1 VAVVVKLGRSVPAA
15 ARRRSFGRLALG
27 LALAAVVVAG
37 LVGGIAWVGSGRLL
51 TVGSLTILTLH
62 AWAGLVLVPVVAAH
76 VLPGRWRL
84 FRPGSLRTA
93 GRRGVSRRSVLAAAA
108 LGGVAVAGYG
118 VTNLA
123 DLLAGGRRRFT
134 GSRWLPGGSV
144 PPATTFIA
152 DVAPALDPAAWRLR
166 VSGRVARPVEL
177 SLGAL
182 AALGARDAVAVLDC
196 TSGWAVESVW
206 RGAALSDVLAAAG
219 GSSDGRRAVVRSA
232 TGWASS
238 FDLAEADRLLLATA
252 VAGQPLPAAN
262 GAPCRLVAPEHRGL
276 EWVKWVT
283 EVEVV

>member
-1 VAVVVKLGRSVPAA
+1 MSTAALDRLLGVLVLAIGTTGLLALEAGAPSAGRAFVAHDLVALALVVAVVVKLGRSVPVA

-118 VTNLA
+118 VTNL
-123 DLLAGGRRRFT
+123 DHLLAGGRRRFT

-152 DVAPALDPAAWRLR
+152 DVASR
-166 VSGRVARPVEL
+166 ARPGGV
-177 SLGAL
+177 
-182 AALGARDAVAVLDC
+182 
-196 TSGWAVESVW
+196 
-206 RGAALSDVLAAAG
+206 AAAG
-219 GSSDGRRAVVRSA
+219 VRAGRPGARPFASDPARGVPRARGDGDAAVRRQP
-232 TGWASS
+232 ASRP
-238 FDLAEADRLLLATA
+238 DR
-252 VAGQPLPAAN
+252 
-262 GAPCRLVAPEHRGL
+262 GA
-276 EWVKWVT
+276 
-283 EVEVV
+283 